1 MISFRRRP
9 SGPGRMLSGSRW
21 DGCGHRLQG
30 DAGPLGRVSAPSRS
44 SGSLVGRNELI
55 GTALVTHATGPGK
68 ARARYRTAPV
78 PVALKMVLQIAERNI
93 GQLTDIDPSP
103 PELPPYRCP
112 ATRKS
117 GLSRGGWPQ
126 AFVVSAA
133 EIRGPALF
141 LGSAASDYMTGQI
154 LVTDGGCMAK

>member
-1 MISFRRRP
+1 
-9 SGPGRMLSGSRW
+9 
-21 DGCGHRLQG
+21 
-30 DAGPLGRVSAPSRS
+30 
-44 SGSLVGRNELI
+44 
-55 GTALVTHATGPGK
+55 
-68 ARARYRTAPV
+68 
-78 PVALKMVLQIAERNI
+78 MVLQIADRNI
-93 GQLTDIDPSP
+93 GQLTDIEPSP
-103 PELPPYRCP
+103 PELPRTCP